1 VIVPTVS
8 MTVRRIVMAN
18 DPPTVRTTVYPIV
31 RAPALAER
39 LGMMAPTMSGASDD
53 PCRPAID
60 LHAATTVRRANASGT
75 TMPSTLWQT
84 VRAFAFRDSPQERRC
99 GR

>member
-18 DPPTVRTTVYPIV
+18 DPPTVRTTVNPIV

-60 LHAATTVRRANASGT
+60 LHAATTVRGGVARTPPAPPCPQLSGR
-75 TMPSTLWQT
+75 PSGRLPFAT
-84 VRAFAFRDSPQERRC
+84 VHGLGC
-99 GR
+99 